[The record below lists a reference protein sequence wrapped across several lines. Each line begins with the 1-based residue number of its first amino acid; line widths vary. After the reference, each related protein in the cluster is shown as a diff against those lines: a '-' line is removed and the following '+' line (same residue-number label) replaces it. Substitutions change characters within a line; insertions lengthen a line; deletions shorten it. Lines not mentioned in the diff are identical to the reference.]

1 MSKFSDF
8 NSDELNLIKSIF
20 TQLHYLQ
27 LDINIAYIVE
37 QYIYDIVKEYYPL
50 KEGEKIKLKCEYKLR
65 FDKKNGQYKEFY
77 PNGNKIVECFYSN
90 DKKEGKCIT
99 WNPISEGNNKIV
111 ECFYSEGKLNG
122 EYIDYYP
129 ENGNKCE
136 TYFYSKGKKNGKY
149 IHYYNN
155 STNSIHIECF
165 LNDDIFE
172 SDYKEYSEDG
182 NLIIH
187 NVY

>member
-77 PNGNKIVECFYSN
+77 PNGNKIVECFYS
-90 DKKEGKCIT
+90 
-99 WNPISEGNNKIV
+99 
-111 ECFYSEGKLNG
+111 EGKLNG